1 MRMAFAPLSLLSFQ
15 LPPILARKSQPYKT
29 RLLAVL
35 ALLITGCTTTPP
47 TGKVTDWNSHR
58 QALSA
63 VTAYQATGKL
73 GYISPAQRFSANL
86 NWKTDP
92 GTDHL
97 LLTNFLGT
105 TLLKLD
111 AQPGRAVL
119 IDNEGQRHQGRD
131 AAQLVLSLTNI
142 AVPVNQMRDWLLGL
156 PTGADSYQLNAQNR
170 VAYLV
175 KQVGDQRWQLDYNAY
190 DETTSP
196 ALPSRLVLS
205 QGKQRITLIIN
216 RWQTQQ

>member
-15 LPPILARKSQPYKT
+15 LPPILARKSQPHKT

-86 NWKTDP
+86 NWKTNP
-92 GTDHL
+92 GADHL

-119 IDNEGQRHQGRD
+119 IDNEGQRHQGSD

-142 AVPVNQMRDWLLGL
+142 ALPVNQMRDWLLGL

-190 DETTSP
+190 DDTTSP

-205 QGKQRITLIIN
+205 QGKQRVTLIIN
-216 RWQTQQ
+216 RWQTQK

>member
-1 MRMAFAPLSLLSFQ
+1 MRMAFAPLSLFSLQ
-15 LPPILARKSQPYKT
+15 LPPLLARKSQQHKT
-29 RLLAVL
+29 QLL
-35 ALLITGCTTTPP
+35 ALLALLVAGCTTTPP

-86 NWKTDP
+86 NWKTNP
-92 GTDHL
+92 GADHL

-111 AQPGRAVL
+111 TQPGRAVL
-119 IDNEGQRHQGRD
+119 IDNEGQRHQGSD

-142 AVPVNQMRDWLLGL
+142 ALPVNQMRDWLLGL
-156 PTGADSYQLNAQNR
+156 PTGADNYQLNAQNR
-170 VAYLV
+170 VAYLT

-190 DETTSP
+190 DESTSP

-205 QGKQRITLIIN
+205 QGKQRVTLIIN